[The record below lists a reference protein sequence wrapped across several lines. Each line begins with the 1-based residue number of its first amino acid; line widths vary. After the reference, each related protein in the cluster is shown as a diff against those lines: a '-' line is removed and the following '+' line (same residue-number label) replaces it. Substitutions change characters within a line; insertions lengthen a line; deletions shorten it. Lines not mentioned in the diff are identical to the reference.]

1 MMGVSAKSLSELYIK
16 LVGAWG
22 FEPQTP
28 TVSRQRSVLLN
39 PNYNGFFIIYVV
51 QPDQLPDQ
59 FHFVLCYSCLS
70 SPPLILVEAQPQP
83 HSKSIKDLR

>member
-1 MMGVSAKSLSELYIK
+1 M
-16 LVGAWG
+16 VGAWG

-39 PNYNGFFIIYVV
+39 LNYNGFLIIYVV

-70 SPPLILVEAQPQP
+70 SPPLILVEAQSQL
-83 HSKSIKDLR
+83 HSTPAKDLR